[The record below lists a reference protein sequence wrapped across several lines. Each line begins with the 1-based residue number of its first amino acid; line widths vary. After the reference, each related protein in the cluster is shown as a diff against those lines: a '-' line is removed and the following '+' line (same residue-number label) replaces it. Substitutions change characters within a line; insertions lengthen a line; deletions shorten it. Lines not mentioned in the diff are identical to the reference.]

1 MQIGSMNRMKVLK
14 RLDFGVYLDGK
25 ELGEILLPV
34 RYVPIP
40 CDIGDEI
47 AVFLYRDS
55 EDRLIATT
63 ETPKVM
69 VGECAPLKVVDV
81 NRVGAF
87 MDWGLPKDLFV
98 PYSEQNGRMIV
109 GHSYIVNVYIDDI
122 TDRIVATA
130 KLDGWLSESGAY
142 FKPQQAVRLLIF
154 GETDL
159 GYKAVVNHTH
169 IGLIYK
175 NEVFQK
181 LNYGR
186 RVDGYIKAIREDGKI
201 DLMLQLPSNDTR
213 DELMESIIA
222 HLKKNGTSELTDK
235 STPSE
240 IAQQYSVSKSNY
252 KKALGRL
259 YKQRLI
265 TITKTSIQLT

>member
-1 MQIGSMNRMKVLK
+1 MQIGNMNRMTVLK

-25 ELGEILLPV
+25 ELGEILLPI

-40 CDIGDEI
+40 CDIGSEI
-47 AVFLYRDS
+47 AIFLYRDS
-55 EDRLIATT
+55 DDRLIATT

-69 VGECAPLKVVDV
+69 VGECASLKAVDV

-87 MDWGLPKDLFV
+87 MDWGLPKDLLV
-98 PYSEQNGRMIV
+98 PHCEQNGRMTE
-109 GHSYIVNVYIDDI
+109 GHNYIVNVYLDDE
-122 TDRIVATA
+122 DRIVGTA
-130 KLDGWLSESGAY
+130 KLDGWLSETGVY
-142 FKPQQAVRLLIF
+142 FKPLQPVRLLIF

-186 RVDGYIKAIREDGKI
+186 RVEGYIKEIREDGKI
-201 DLMLQLPSNDTR
+201 DLMLQLPANDTR
-213 DELMESIIA
+213 DELMEKILT
-222 HLKKNGTSELTDK
+222 HLKDNNGTSTLVDK
-235 STPSE
+235 SSPEDISN
-240 IAQQYSVSKSNY
+240 QYSVSKKNY
-252 KKALGRL
+252 KKALSSL

-265 TITKTSIQLT
+265 TITKTTIHLN